1 MSSNNRRQMATGLKA
16 LLGTARPLEIVD
28 SFVQEVREGTADTT
42 EPVPTAT
49 GSVEAANN
57 DEAINIGAGEALDR
71 EEAPEQAPISGD
83 FDDEPEFD
91 SVVQRARPKRG
102 VQDKPKHEASAARR
116 LGTLEQPYLRQ
127 RDNQPTRKVG
137 VVLRT
142 DVAEQLQIFCVRTRQ
157 RPNVFIERA
166 ILAALDAE
174 KPRNTRR

>member
-1 MSSNNRRQMATGLKA
+1 
-16 LLGTARPLEIVD
+16 LEIVD
-28 SFVQEVREGTADTT
+28 SFVEEVREGAADTI
-42 EPVPTAT
+42 EPVPTAAA
-49 GSVEAANN
+49 SVEATKNDLATNN
-57 DEAINIGAGEALDR
+57 GAGEPVDG
-71 EEAPEQAPISGD
+71 EEAPGRAPISGD
-83 FDDEPEFD
+83 FDDEPEFE
-91 SVVQRARPKRG
+91 SIVQRARPKRG
-102 VQDKPKHEASAARR
+102 VTDKPKHEASAARR

-166 ILAALDAE
+166 IVAALEAE